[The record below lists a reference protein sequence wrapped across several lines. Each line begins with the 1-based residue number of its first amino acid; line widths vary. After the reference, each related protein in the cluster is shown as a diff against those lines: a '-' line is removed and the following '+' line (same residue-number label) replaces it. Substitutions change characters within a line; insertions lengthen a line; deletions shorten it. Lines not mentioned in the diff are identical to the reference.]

1 MSETIAFLLHF
12 YVRLDYS
19 CLVPTSL
26 KENNDIAMV
35 IETWF
40 KKSARSFPW
49 RTESTPWG
57 RLVSEFMAQQTQIER
72 VAERWSKMMARFP
85 TPRSLAESDEG
96 DILSLWQ
103 GLGYYRRAKYLKATA
118 EMITKEFDGKVP
130 SDLGLLL
137 KLPGVGKYTA
147 GAVAS
152 IAFGERV
159 PIVDGNV
166 HRVFCRL
173 WNKKNEPISSKWIW
187 SKAKHLVDAC
197 SKPQVFNEG
206 LMEFG
211 ATRCTS
217 KLPSCDHCP
226 LKKRC
231 VAFHKDTQHEIPPT
245 KRSTQKKR
253 AHHYA
258 VIMENGENIA
268 FEQRGENGLWAGMW
282 QVPTVESPKKLS
294 VLQVSKQ
301 LKLKN
306 KLHPAG
312 KFEHILSHRIISFT
326 VFSCR
331 GVTDSRFSWLHRNAI
346 DELPLA
352 TAQRK
357 VLAVHCAT

>member
-1 MSETIAFLLHF
+1 MACELLNPEE
-12 YVRLDYS
+12 LS
-19 CLVPTSL
+19 CF
-26 KENNDIAMV
+26 
-35 IETWF
+35 IEAWF

-72 VAERWSKMMARFP
+72 VAERWSKVMARFP
-85 TPRSLAESDEG
+85 TPKSLAESDEG

-103 GLGYYRRAKYLKATA
+103 GLGYYRRAKYLKASA
-118 EMITKEFDGKVP
+118 EMITKEFDGEVP
-130 SDLGLLL
+130 NDLESLL

-152 IAFGERV
+152 IAFGVRV

-173 WNKKNEPISSKWIW
+173 WNKKNEPVTSKWIW
-187 SKAKHLVDAC
+187 NKAKHLVDAC

-211 ATRCTS
+211 ARICTP
-217 KLPSCDHCP
+217 KLPSCDSCP
-226 LKKRC
+226 LQNICSAHKNGTQQEVPPPKQSPNKKR
-231 VAFHKDTQHEIPPT
+231 V
-245 KRSTQKKR
+245 
-253 AHHYA
+253 HHYA
-258 VIMENGENIA
+258 VVMEKDNCLA
-268 FEQRGENGLWAGMW
+268 FEQRGSTGLWAGMW
-282 QVPTVESPKKLS
+282 QVPTVESTIKLS
-294 VLQVSKQ
+294 LLQVSKHLQ
-301 LKLKN
+301 LEN
-306 KLHPAG
+306 KLHLAG

-326 VFSCR
+326 VFSCQ
-331 GVTDSRFSWLHRNAI
+331 GVTDSRFSWLHRDAI

-357 VLAVHCAT
+357 VLALHCAT